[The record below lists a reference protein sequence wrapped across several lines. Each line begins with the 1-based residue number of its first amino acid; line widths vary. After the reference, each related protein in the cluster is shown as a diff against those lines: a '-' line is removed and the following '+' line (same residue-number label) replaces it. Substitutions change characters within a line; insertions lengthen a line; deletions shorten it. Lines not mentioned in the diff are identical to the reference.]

1 MNNISVK
8 ILKEWRDINKPHQLI
23 DIREPWEREV
33 GSINGSTHII
43 MSSLLENIELVKRD
57 CAVVIH
63 CKSGA
68 RASAV
73 VYHLTKQLGFEN
85 IYNLEGGIEAWVENI
100 DSSIEVA

>member
-1 MNNISVK
+1 MNNISPK

-33 GSINGSTHII
+33 GSIDGSTHII
-43 MSSLLENIELVKRD
+43 MSKLLEKIEHVKRD

-68 RASAV
+68 RACAV

-85 IYNLEGGIEAWVENI
+85 IYNLEGGIEAWAEYI